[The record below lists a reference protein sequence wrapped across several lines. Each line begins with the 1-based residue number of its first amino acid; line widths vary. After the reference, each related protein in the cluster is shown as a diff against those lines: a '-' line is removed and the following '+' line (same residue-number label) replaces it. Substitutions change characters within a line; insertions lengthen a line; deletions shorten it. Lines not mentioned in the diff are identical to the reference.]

1 MTTQHIRP
9 LGLAQLSSLTT
20 EPPQLVELAAQAGF
34 DFVGIRVRPVTPHET
49 PFNVQPG
56 SPMLAETLARLADT
70 DLRVID
76 TEFLLLDGSDQ
87 RAAWLQMFEAGQALG
102 AESMTVAVADTES
115 ARVVETLGQ
124 MAVDGK
130 AYGITPALEPISYQ
144 AVNSYPQVAV
154 IAEQTGVTVLID
166 TLHAARFGATLDEL
180 RAVAPRVPMIQLC
193 DATAEMPPNRDA
205 LVEESRSGRFPAGE
219 GGQDLA
225 AMIAAVDSGR
235 AAGEPLL
242 PVSVE
247 VPNTVLQ
254 DAMTAQDW
262 ASRLYKTTRDLV
274 DSVAAVPLVS
284 RKRS

>member
-20 EPPQLVELAAQAGF
+20 EPPKLVELAAQAGF

-70 DLRVID
+70 DLRVVD
-76 TEFLLLDGSDQ
+76 TEFLLLDGTDQ
-87 RAAWLQMFEAGQALG
+87 RDAWNQMFEAGQALG
-102 AESMTVAVADTES
+102 AESMTVAVADTEQ
-115 ARVVETLGQ
+115 ARVLDNLGQ
-124 MAVDGK
+124 MVADGK
-130 AYGITPALEPISYQ
+130 AYGITPALEAISYQ
-144 AVNSYPQVAV
+144 AVNSYPQAV
-154 IAEQTGVTVLID
+154 EIAEQTGVTVLVD

-180 RAVAPRVPMIQLC
+180 RAAAPLVPMIQVC
-193 DATAEMPPNRDA
+193 DSVATMPATRDA

-225 AMIAAVDSGR
+225 AMISAVLAGR

-247 VPNTVLQ
+247 VPNAVLQ
-254 DAMTAQDW
+254 DSMSAQDW
-262 ASRLYKTTRDLV
+262 ANRLYATTRDLL
-274 DSVAAVPLVS
+274 DSMEPAQQRA
-284 RKRS
+284 